1 MNVKSLL
8 AAAAVVSV
16 ASVGST
22 AFANN
27 FFDTGYETQL
37 AQAPRVNSSARV
49 ATDAGYMSRSDIPTA
64 VKADATSRTRAD
76 VRAETISARNSV
88 EARAAR
94 DLYVGG
100 AQ

>member
-8 AAAAVVSV
+8 LAAAI
-16 ASVGST
+16 ASVGSP

-27 FFDTGYETQL
+27 YFEPSFETQL
-37 AQAPRVNSSARV
+37 AQAPRVNSGARV

-64 VKADATSRTRAD
+64 VKAEATTRARAD
-76 VRAETISARNSV
+76 VRAETISARNSA

-100 AQ
+100 AF